1 MMTTAQAEI
10 RKGNSFNPIWLIPI
24 IAVVLGVWML
34 VHSWMTEGPEIQ
46 ITFNTAAGLEAGKT
60 KIKYRN
66 VMMGLV
72 QEVILADDLEGV
84 IAKIKLERQALPLL
98 HEDTRFWVVTAQV
111 GLSNVSGLD
120 TLLSGAYIQ
129 LAPGTGEIGEK
140 KFTGLE
146 SPPLTPTGAP
156 GLRLKLSAEQ
166 AGSVSPGDSVIYEG
180 YKAGRVESMDF
191 DPESRK
197 VSYVIFIDAPFDQ
210 LIDDSVR
217 FYNISGISI
226 SAGSEGVKISTG
238 SMDTILLG
246 GITFGTPPNMPRGEP
261 VKQNTEFKLFDSK
274 KAANDNPFRHGIY
287 YVVRFSQSLKGLK
300 PGAPVEYRGIPFGR
314 VKRIMMK
321 EMFEDQAR
329 KGLEAHGEPLSV
341 LIYVEPGRLEF
352 PDTEAAVND
361 LVQAISRGVTHG
373 IRATL
378 ESGNILTG
386 AKYISIDY
394 FRNEPPKTT
403 GTWGKY
409 TTIPT
414 LPGSFNQILVQ
425 VTALLE
431 KLNALPLDQTI
442 TSINAALVELDGTL
456 ASLRQVVESQSTQDL
471 PEELKVTMQKLQET
485 IDGLSPNSPFYRNI
499 NATLL
504 QLNRTLGN
512 MESLTRTLSSQPNA
526 VIMPSKLPDDPIPEA
541 KR

>member
-1 MMTTAQAEI
+1 MTTAQAEI
-10 RKGNSFNPIWLIPI
+10 RKTNAFNPIWLIPI
-24 IAVVLGVWML
+24 IAVVLGVWMV
-34 VHSWMTEGPEIQ
+34 VHSWMSEGPEIQ
-46 ITFNTAAGLEAGKT
+46 IAFNTAEGLEAGKT

-66 VMMGLV
+66 VVMGLV
-72 QEVILADDLEGV
+72 QEVILADDFEGV
-84 IAKIKLERQALPLL
+84 IAKVKLERQALPLL
-98 HEDTRFWVVTAQV
+98 REDTRFWVVTARI

-129 LAPGTGEIGEK
+129 LAPGTGEKGK
-140 KFTGLE
+140 KTFTGLE
-146 SPPLTPTGAP
+146 IPPLTPTGAP
-156 GLRLKLSAEQ
+156 GLRLKLYAEQ
-166 AGSVSPGDSVIYEG
+166 AGSVSTGDSVVYEG
-180 YKAGRVESMDF
+180 YKIGRVESMDF
-191 DPESRK
+191 DPERRK
-197 VSYVIFIDAPFDQ
+197 VSYVIFIDAPFND

-226 SAGSEGVKISTG
+226 NAGADGVTISTG

-246 GITFGTPPNMPRGEP
+246 GITFSTPPGMPKGEP
-261 VKQNTEFKLFDSK
+261 VEHNTEFKLYDSK
-274 KAANDNPFRHGIY
+274 AAANDNPFKHGTY

-314 VKRIMMK
+314 VKHIMMK
-321 EMFEDQAR
+321 EMFEDQTR
-329 KGLEAHGEPLSV
+329 KGLKAYGEPLPV

-352 PDTEAAVND
+352 PDTEASVAD
-361 LVQAISRGVTHG
+361 LTQAISRGVTHG
-373 IRATL
+373 MRATL

-394 FRNEPPKTT
+394 YKNEPPTET
-403 GTWGKY
+403 GTWGEY

-414 LPGSFNQILVQ
+414 LPGGFDQIMVQ

-431 KLNALPLDQTI
+431 KLNALPLDQTVA
-442 TSINAALVELDGTL
+442 SVNSALEELDGTL
-456 ASLRQVVESQSTQDL
+456 AGLRQIVESQSTQDL
-471 PEELKVTMQKLQET
+471 PEELKVTMHKLQET
-485 IDGLSPNSPFYRNI
+485 LDGLSPDSPFYRNF

-526 VIMPSKLPDDPIPEA
+526 AIMPSKLPNDPIPEA